1 MNVRK
6 YRNYKRH
13 LKMYVVVNIQ
23 KVVFK
28 GEKNIQKVVYNI
40 QKVVFRAFLLFVM
53 ICYSVFY
60 K

>member
-1 MNVRK
+1 
-6 YRNYKRH
+6 
-13 LKMYVVVNIQ
+13 MYVVVNIQ

-28 GEKNIQKVVYNI
+28 GEKNIQEVVYNI
-40 QKVVFRAFLLFVM
+40 QKVVFRAFLLSVM

>member
-1 MNVRK
+1 
-6 YRNYKRH
+6 
-13 LKMYVVVNIQ
+13 MYVVINIQ

-40 QKVVFRAFLLFVM
+40 QKVVFRAFLLFIM

>member
-1 MNVRK
+1 
-6 YRNYKRH
+6 
-13 LKMYVVVNIQ
+13 MYVVVNIQ

-40 QKVVFRAFLLFVM
+40 QKVVFRAFLLFIT

-60 K
+60 NDFSKVDKHIISNA

>member
-1 MNVRK
+1 
-6 YRNYKRH
+6 
-13 LKMYVVVNIQ
+13 MYVVVNIQ

-40 QKVVFRAFLLFVM
+40 QKVVFRAFLLF
-53 ICYSVFY
+53 ITISIRRFY

>member
-1 MNVRK
+1 M
-6 YRNYKRH
+6 H
-13 LKMYVVVNIQ
+13 VVVNIQ

-40 QKVVFRAFLLFVM
+40 QKVVFRAFLLLVM